1 MAMNEAAA
9 YSLLNGLE
17 KVKGLPHPPVH
28 LWHPDNVKDIDMQIR
43 GNGEWVHEG
52 SVIKRERLVHL
63 FASVLRK
70 EDDDYYLVTP
80 VEKCRIVV
88 EDAPFIVILLRNE
101 GQGKAQKLS
110 FTTNMAEEV
119 NCDADHTLRIDINP
133 DSDEPAP
140 YIHIREGLEAR
151 INRNVFYQLMDLLVT
166 EQWQGKQWL
175 GLWSYDQFFPVMIEP
190 S

>member
-43 GNGEWVHEG
+43 ANGEWVHEG

-88 EDAPFIVILLRNE
+88 EDAPFIAILLRNE

-175 GLWSYDQFFPVMIEP
+175 GLWSYDKFFPVMIEP